1 MRGWMVGLGIAL
13 CGFALGMS
21 GAPGHLVSSAATW
34 LDETG
39 TVELRGPVGD
49 AVRESL

>member
-1 MRGWMVGLGIAL
+1 MRGWLVGLGIAL

-21 GAPGHLVSSAATW
+21 GAPGQVMSTAATW

-39 TVELRGPVGD
+39 RVELRGPVGD
-49 AVRESL
+49 VVKDSR